1 MHIFDDKVN
10 IYSCLWPLSHM
21 YWCTMLY
28 DANYLIYIFLEMLE
42 FMCNKKN
49 ILRVA
54 NMNVLV
60 YKIVVHCVENNCE
73 HYVS

>member
-1 MHIFDDKVN
+1 
-10 IYSCLWPLSHM
+10 M

-28 DANYLIYIFLEMLE
+28 DANYLVYIFPEMLE
-42 FMCNKKN
+42 FMCNKNN

-60 YKIVVHCVENNCE
+60 YKIVVHCVENNRE